1 MGKRRY
7 RGSTL
12 QPNIWSTAGEYYRMT
27 KEKIIKL
34 LQENRSFF
42 DAMYGVKKTGVFGS
56 YAKGQPDEN
65 SDIDVFV
72 EFEHPIG
79 FRFIEFS
86 EYLEDLLGRKVDVV
100 TPAGVQ
106 AIRIARIAK
115 DIEES
120 IVYV

>member
-1 MGKRRY
+1 M
-7 RGSTL
+7 
-12 QPNIWSTAGEYYRMT
+12 MT

-42 DAMYGVKKTGVFGS
+42 DSMYGVKKIGVFGS

-86 EYLEDLLGRKVDVV
+86 EYLEDLLGRKVDVL
-100 TPAGVQ
+100 TPAGIRG
-106 AIRIARIAK
+106 IRIARIAK